1 MIRCEDHLIHLPAKL
16 KKILHLSQDYKEDRF
31 RGALLWKNQ
40 NRDCTHYLIN
50 TKLYLWNTFFNLFDF
65 LQLGNFVFTMSSK
78 MSWCVSQDVLVCIP
92 RCFGVWKC
100 FRKASIYRSLGVG
113 KQYMAES
120 DWWHMSQFDWR
131 IFKTFS
137 PRHVISFDWPKCLDF
152 QCETCQQLI
161 RCLCHH
167 LHASDVIAYTCQMSL
182 LTLTDLWQVI
192 LLTRAVMWLAFCI
205 LFFFL
210 MFLFPDTWQI
220 SVGSWMVM
228 VETSCSTWRFV
239 IGCTL
244 WTS

>member
-1 MIRCEDHLIHLPAKL
+1 M
-16 KKILHLSQDYKEDRF
+16 
-31 RGALLWKNQ
+31 
-40 NRDCTHYLIN
+40 
-50 TKLYLWNTFFNLFDF
+50 
-65 LQLGNFVFTMSSK
+65 
-78 MSWCVSQDVLVCIP
+78 LVCIP

-182 LTLTDLWQVI
+182 LTLTDVWQVI
-192 LLTRAVMWLAFCI
+192 LLTHAVMWLAFCI

>member
-1 MIRCEDHLIHLPAKL
+1 MEKFCLKNLWRTWRTFKGLEELEEQQISNKL
-16 KKILHLSQDYKEDRF
+16 KASDSLWRSFDPSSSQIEENFHLSQDYKEDRF

-182 LTLTDLWQVI
+182 LTLTDVWQVI
-192 LLTRAVMWLAFCI
+192 LPTRAVMWLAFCI
-205 LFFFL
+205 LFFF
-210 MFLFPDTWQI
+210 
-220 SVGSWMVM
+220 
-228 VETSCSTWRFV
+228 
-239 IGCTL
+239 
-244 WTS
+244 